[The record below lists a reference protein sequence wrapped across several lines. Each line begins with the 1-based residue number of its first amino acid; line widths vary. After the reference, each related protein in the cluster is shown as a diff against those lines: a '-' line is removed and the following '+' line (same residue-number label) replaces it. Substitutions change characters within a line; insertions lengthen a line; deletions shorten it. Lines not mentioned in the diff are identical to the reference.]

1 MMLTGAEERIPK
13 ASMVPAFC
21 APFDVNCWLGQAA
34 QWIAQSIFN
43 VLQPLI
49 DAINQSSLNFITQTP
64 PAGTYQNATVM
75 EFTMWSIGVVNA
87 AVAVFI
93 VISGYNIMLAR
104 QIGADY
110 YQLME

>member
-34 QWIAQSIFN
+34 QWVAQNIFN

-75 EFTMWSIGVVNA
+75 QFTAWSISVVNA
-87 AVAVFI
+87 AGARFI
-93 VISGYNIMLAR
+93 RIGGDHILVERQNRAGY
-104 QIGADY
+104 
-110 YQLME
+110 